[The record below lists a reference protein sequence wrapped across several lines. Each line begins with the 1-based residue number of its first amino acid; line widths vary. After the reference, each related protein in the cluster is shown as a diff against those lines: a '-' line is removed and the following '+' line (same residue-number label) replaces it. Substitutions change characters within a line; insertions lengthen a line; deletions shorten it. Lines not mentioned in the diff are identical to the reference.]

1 MSRAYAAKVATP
13 GDAALDAAFDR
24 GRDITELVAARGH
37 EQVVFFADASVGL
50 RGIIAVHSTAL
61 GPSLGGVRFQSYATE
76 RDALIDVL
84 RLSEAMSLK
93 ASVAGLHQGGG
104 KAVVV
109 LDDPR
114 AARSEAFLRALGRA
128 VNELGGRYIAA
139 EDVNAT
145 QRDMDGIALETP
157 WVTGVDPGQ
166 GGSGD
171 PSPVTAVGVLHAMRA
186 VCADVF
192 DDESL
197 DGRRVVVQ
205 GAGHVG
211 AHLVGLLRDAGASV
225 AIADVDESRVR
236 ALVEQFGVDGVP
248 VDVAVGLPCDVLA
261 PCALGAVLTS
271 DSVRTLQ
278 CRAVCGAANNQLLDA
293 AAGDA
298 LHARGIVYAPDFV
311 VNAGGIINIA
321 QEWAPGGYSHD
332 RALLAAAEI
341 GATTARVLADARR
354 REVPPV
360 RAAEELGR
368 ARIAEEGTGPWMP
381 GDPTAW
387 TAGRSLTSLR

>member
-1 MSRAYAAKVATP
+1 VAATR
-13 GDAALDAAFDR
+13 DAAVDV
-24 GRDITELVAARGH
+24 TELLAARGH
-37 EQVVFFADASVGL
+37 EQVVFFADAEVGL

-93 ASVAGLHQGGG
+93 AAVAGLHQGGG
-104 KAVVV
+104 KAVVL
-109 LDDPR
+109 LDAPR
-114 AARSEAFLRALGRA
+114 ASRSEAFLRALGRA

-157 WVTGVDPGQ
+157 WVTGVDPAC

-192 DDESL
+192 GDESL

-211 AHLVGLLRDAGASV
+211 AHLVALLCDAGASV
-225 AIADVDESRVR
+225 AVADVDETRVR
-236 ALVEQFGVDGVP
+236 ALVEQFGVDALRA
-248 VDVAVGLPCDVLA
+248 DDAVRWPCDVLA
-261 PCALGAVLTS
+261 PCALGAVLTVE
-271 DSVRTLQ
+271 SVARLQ
-278 CRAVCGAANNQLLDA
+278 CRAVCGAANNQLLDD

-298 LHARGIVYAPDFV
+298 LQARGIVYAPDFV

-332 RALLAAAEI
+332 RAVVAAAEI
-341 GATTARVLADARR
+341 CATTARVLADARR
-354 REVPPV
+354 RGVSPEQ
-360 RAAEELGR
+360 AAEEIGR
-368 ARIAEEGTGPWMP
+368 ARIAQEGCASPLDARRLDRVDQRP
-381 GDPTAW
+381 SADLAP
-387 TAGRSLTSLR
+387 LTR